1 MERQRSKRPAKS
13 RPPKEGPKRTR
24 SAHQKRVQGK
34 GQRGHENADQ
44 DDRPRGNLGSK
55 GQNQG
60 MTRRGTN
67 RQPGDVGDERGPH
80 GGSGGGQKN
89 RQNRAVNRS

>member
-1 MERQRSKRPAKS
+1 MDRQRSKQPAKS

-34 GQRGHENADQ
+34 NRRGSENVENDG
-44 DDRPRGNLGSK
+44 RPAGNLGSK
-55 GQNQG
+55 GQNQRV
-60 MTRRGTN
+60 TRRGTG
-67 RQPGDVGDERGPH
+67 RDPGDTGDERGPH
-80 GGSGGGQKN
+80 GGSGGGRGN